1 MKLITGLG
9 NPGDKYEGTR
19 HNVGFL
25 FLDTLREKFLYQKE
39 ISTTDWK
46 KEKMFS
52 SEISLLK
59 EGNKVL
65 AMLQKPLTYMNRS
78 GEAVAKIVS
87 KHEITDLSSNFILI
101 HDDLDIPLGKFKIQ
115 TGKSPFGHNGVKSV
129 EERLGFVDF
138 KRVRIGVDARIDK
151 NIPGED
157 YVLGKFTKTE
167 KELVEEVIQEA
178 IKGVLADIL
187 I

>member
-9 NPGDKYEGTR
+9 NPGNKYEGTR

-25 FLDTLREKFLYQKE
+25 FLDTLREKFFYQKE

-46 KEKMFS
+46 KEEMFFS
-52 SEISLLK
+52 KICLLK
-59 EGNKVL
+59 EGNRVL
-65 AMLQKPLTYMNRS
+65 AMLQKPLIYMNRS
-78 GEAVAKIVS
+78 GEAVAKMVS
-87 KHEITDLSSNFILI
+87 KHEITDLSNNFILV

-115 TGKSPFGHNGVKSV
+115 TGKSPVGHNGVKNV
-129 EERLGFVDF
+129 EERLGLVDF
-138 KRVRIGVDARIDK
+138 KRVRIGVEARKNK
-151 NIPGED
+151 NILGED

-167 KELVEEVIQEA
+167 RELIEEVIQDA
-178 IKGVLADIL
+178 IRGVLADIL

>member
-9 NPGDKYEGTR
+9 NPGDKYEGIR

-25 FLDTLREKFLYQKE
+25 FLDALREKFLYQKE

-52 SEISLLK
+52 SKICLLK
-59 EGNKVL
+59 EGSKVL

-87 KHEITDLSSNFILI
+87 KHEITDLSTDFILV

-115 TGKSPFGHNGVKSV
+115 TGKSPFGHNGIRSV
-129 EERLGFVDF
+129 EKRLGFVDF
-138 KRVRIGVDARIDK
+138 KRVRIGVEARK
-151 NIPGED
+151 NKNVPGED
-157 YVLGKFTKTE
+157 YVLGKFTKKE
-167 KELVEEVIQEA
+167 KKLVEEVIQDA
-178 IKGVLADIL
+178 IKGILADIL